1 MKTKTDEH
9 THFHLHVE
17 RFFRKRYCV
26 VGVSVLMVLATI
38 KSEGKML
45 GMMRE
50 AYTQGFGI
58 VGQFMREET
67 TRMPVTFDIT
77 ARIPTTSSK

>member
-1 MKTKTDEH
+1 MKTKTAEQ

-26 VGVSVLMVLATI
+26 VAVLALMILAAI

-45 GMMRE
+45 GAVRE

-67 TRMPVTFDIT
+67 TRMPVTFDIA

>member
-1 MKTKTDEH
+1 
-9 THFHLHVE
+9 
-17 RFFRKRYCV
+17 
-26 VGVSVLMVLATI
+26 
-38 KSEGKML
+38 
-45 GMMRE
+45 MRE